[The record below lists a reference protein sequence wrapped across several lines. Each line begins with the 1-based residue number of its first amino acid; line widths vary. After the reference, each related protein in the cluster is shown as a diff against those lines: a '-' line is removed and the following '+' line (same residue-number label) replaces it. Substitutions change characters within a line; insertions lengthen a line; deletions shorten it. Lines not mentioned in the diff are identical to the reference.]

1 MRSLKCK
8 LKHWIWRLTSR
19 NIKVFSY
26 YYLSKPDKLLPLLK
40 KRHAWFAVE
49 ELNTHTF
56 GRVAN
61 GYSPA
66 ALIQTSSQVF
76 VSYVFLI
83 LPPSLGERFVFSA
96 WSPLAIVS
104 QQPFNPG
111 LTNVFSKPIVS
122 NKSSADSAMNMHI
135 NLSPRRAAATVHQKK
150 KFSSNYTSKSA
161 IITTLY
167 IICIF
172 QLIFKSCIG
181 VCMQM
186 YNIFRIRY
194 ITIKSI
200 SIQPLPCFSLIS
212 RVPW

>member
-1 MRSLKCK
+1 MSHIEEYKDFFLLLFKQTRQ
-8 LKHWIWRLTSR
+8 TSSP
-19 NIKVFSY
+19 F
-26 YYLSKPDKLLPLLK
+26 K
-40 KRHAWFAVE
+40 KKACLVCCRGAEH
-49 ELNTHTF
+49 THTF

-167 IICIF
+167 II
-172 QLIFKSCIG
+172 KSCIG

>member
-1 MRSLKCK
+1 MILFKQTRQ
-8 LKHWIWRLTSR
+8 TSSP
-19 NIKVFSY
+19 F
-26 YYLSKPDKLLPLLK
+26 K
-40 KRHAWFAVE
+40 KKKACLVCCRGAEH
-49 ELNTHTF
+49 THTF